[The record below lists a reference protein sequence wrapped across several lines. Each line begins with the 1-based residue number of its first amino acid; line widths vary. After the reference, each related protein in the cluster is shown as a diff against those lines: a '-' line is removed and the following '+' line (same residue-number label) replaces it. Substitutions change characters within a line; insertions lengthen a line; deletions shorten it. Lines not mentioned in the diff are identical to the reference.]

1 MHKARNIYGEYFI
14 PREIEYT
21 YTAQTILNGD
31 VHEDSTIA
39 FLASLE
45 GNIVHAGAG
54 FGDFLPALRSF
65 DRVFAFEPND
75 LMYECAR
82 RTIEANGLTNIVL
95 HPLALSNRNDM
106 GMLCHIDEQ
115 GREMGP
121 RSEISVN
128 GTKEIRMVRLD
139 SIVSEKIS
147 VIHLDLEG
155 HEFAALEGARGI
167 IEKDRPIVV
176 LEIDTRAVDYNNFM
190 LGMGY
195 SPTRQLIYNS
205 NEQMVFVNTVYSPFK

>member
-1 MHKARNIYGEYFI
+1 MLKARNKYGEYFL

-21 YTAQTILNGD
+21 YTAQTILNGG
-31 VHEDSTIA
+31 VHEESTIA

-54 FGDFLPALRSF
+54 FGDFLPALKSF
-65 DRVFAFEPND
+65 DRVFAFEPNE

-82 RTIEANGLTNIVL
+82 KTIEANGLDNIVL
-95 HPLALSNRNDM
+95 YPFALSNQNDM
-106 GMLCHIDEQ
+106 GLLSHIDEQ

-121 RSEISVN
+121 RSEISAK
-128 GTKEIRMVRLD
+128 GTKIVRMVRLD

-155 HEFAALEGARGI
+155 HEFAALEGARDI
-167 IEKDRPIVV
+167 IERDRPVIV

-190 LGMGY
+190 LGIGY
-195 SPTRQLIYNS
+195 SPTKQLIYNS
-205 NEQMVFVNTVYSPFK
+205 NEQMVFVNTVYSPLK